1 VDTLSAYS
9 QNLTFGITFF
19 AGVPP
24 LVSRRVLE
32 ILTYLARSLPIVNNV
47 LLYMEPVGRSSSD
60 LSDTSPPKVME
71 KGKGKLVDGFV
82 PSGAAMQESR
92 PKGEIPLILL
102 LKLLNQP
109 LYSRSSAHLEQVMGL
124 LEVVTTHAGAQVGAK
139 AKAHMAADA
148 RPPASV
154 SDTPA
159 SISDLAAVAV
169 TSATA
174 DGGSSQPEGVSS
186 TPSDTVRTAGTGTEG
201 GDGTEPSISGSDFK
215 VDTAAILLSLPEQEL
230 RNLCK
235 LLAREG

>member
-1 VDTLSAYS
+1 MDTLSAYS

-109 LYSRSSAHLEQVMGL
+109 LYSRSSAHLEQVNATQFIKPGL
-124 LEVVTTHAGAQVGAK
+124 SWQW
-139 AKAHMAADA
+139 
-148 RPPASV
+148 
-154 SDTPA
+154 
-159 SISDLAAVAV
+159 
-169 TSATA
+169 
-174 DGGSSQPEGVSS
+174 
-186 TPSDTVRTAGTGTEG
+186 
-201 GDGTEPSISGSDFK
+201 
-215 VDTAAILLSLPEQEL
+215 LLL
-230 RNLCK
+230 R
-235 LLAREG
+235 